1 VPVNILYCE
10 GGKNSPD
17 IRVVRALLPRSCTGR
32 FAGSKYNLDQ
42 KIIFAKNENFLP
54 GSVIAGIKDRDFDN
68 DESPPRE
75 TPREWLINSN
85 NQMVSIGQH
94 PFPDQFTESD
104 CRVAIRA
111 IVEQYKQAQIVK
123 ESDVLS
129 KFDELLPTCR
139 RGGFRFQNYLTFFAG
154 KDLLCGMQ
162 TALAQFNLGSPFEFR
177 ERVIKGIE
185 NSLEEVGMWL
195 PEWQRFRESITN

>member
-10 GGKNSPD
+10 GGKDSPD
-17 IRVVRALLPRSCTGR
+17 IRVVRALLPLSCTVR

-42 KIIFAKNENFLP
+42 RIIFAKNQKFLP
-54 GSVIAGIKDRDFDN
+54 GSVIAGI
-68 DESPPRE
+68 
-75 TPREWLINSN
+75 
-85 NQMVSIGQH
+85 
-94 PFPDQFTESD
+94 SD

-185 NSLEEVGMWL
+185 NSLEEVVMWL
-195 PEWQRFRESITN
+195 PEWQRFRKSITN